1 MIVNPITGVGSVF
14 GQPIAPTPPV
24 TTTSTAISFTPYS
37 NVTSA
42 GIPLSAD
49 DVHIASPHHRGVCP
63 RTLLPVVARR
73 RSLGPGGVAAEELG
87 VNDKPNVITDGGS
100 STGAAVLFEY
110 GGKVTLR
117 RSARVKHGRTLADVF
132 LPDGTN
138 VNPRTGEGWLV
149 LVVSEICARGHGTG

>member
-49 DVHIASPHHRGVCP
+49 DVHIARH
-63 RTLLPVVARR
+63 
-73 RSLGPGGVAAEELG
+73 
-87 VNDKPNVITDGGS
+87 I
-100 STGAAVLFEY
+100 
-110 GGKVTLR
+110 
-117 RSARVKHGRTLADVF
+117 
-132 LPDGTN
+132 
-138 VNPRTGEGWLV
+138 TGESVPEPSSLLLLGAGLLGLAAWRLKN
-149 LVVSEICARGHGTG
+149 SA